1 MLPFDLPVPVALARP
16 IEQLPD
22 SAGLD
27 LVQGKVDGWR
37 ALVRTG
43 PEARVWSRHG
53 TDLTRAFS
61 DVASA
66 AALLPPAVLDGELIA
81 VTPDGNLSFAL
92 LQTRSGKGP
101 RPGAGFAVQV
111 AAFDLLA
118 LDDVDTRPLPYEERN
133 RRLVKLLAAGP
144 PQIRPLPVTDDLAEA
159 RTWVGRLNGGV
170 EGLLLKP
177 AASRY
182 VGGGYGSGWRK
193 WRERHPVDA
202 VVVGIVPAANPR
214 QQAAVLAQPDARG
227 RLRAVGVS
235 LPLSDVLRAELAP
248 LLRPIGDDLA
258 ELPGVVGGLPGSPA
272 VRYLPVEP
280 TIVVEML
287 VDQARPEFGRYR
299 HRSRVVRRRPDLT
312 PDQIRPATP
321 SRR

>member
-1 MLPFDLPVPVALARP
+1 M
-16 IEQLPD
+16 
-22 SAGLD
+22 
-27 LVQGKVDGWR
+27 
-37 ALVRTG
+37 
-43 PEARVWSRHG
+43 
-53 TDLTRAFS
+53 
-61 DVASA
+61 
-66 AALLPPAVLDGELIA
+66 LDGELIA

-235 LPLSDVLRAELAP
+235 LPSPTSCGPSSRRCCGPSATTWPSCPASS
-248 LLRPIGDDLA
+248 A
-258 ELPGVVGGLPGSPA
+258 ASPA
-272 VRYLPVEP
+272 AP
-280 TIVVEML
+280 
-287 VDQARPEFGRYR
+287 
-299 HRSRVVRRRPDLT
+299 RSATCRSSPPSWSRCSS
-312 PDQIRPATP
+312 IRPAPNLGGTATARESSAGARISLPTRSDPRRPHAVDLGGRPAEKRYRLWSRSGAGVLGWQDRESISFLRSATFDPLPGWACWGRGP
-321 SRR
+321 SRGAPSFDPPSNPCVARVGGA